1 MSNPLF
7 NGEKSAQQQNQMNPQ
22 QAISQIKSDPVGFL
36 KQSGYNIPAEI
47 AGNPAA
53 IIQHLVNSGQIP
65 KSRLQMFARR

>member
-7 NGEKSAQQQNQMNPQ
+7 NGEKSAQQSQMNPQ

-47 AGNPAA
+47 AKNPAA

-65 KSRLQMFARR
+65 KSRLQMYARR